1 MKSVV
6 LKTIVIIGFVQMITV
21 NALANILPINNKTT
35 GEISDQ
41 YANLFTPS
49 GSTFAI
55 WGLIYSLLLG
65 FSVAILFKS
74 NFEKFPKK
82 ALYLFIANSILNS
95 CWIFVWHHEMI
106 VLSLG
111 VMLFLLLTLI
121 RLNIVLNSLE
131 LSLIQAVFL
140 RLPFTVYFGW
150 ITVAT
155 IANFTAYFSTYDMPF
170 YGLSEPLWTIII
182 LSVGVAIGLSQ
193 LWIFKKGAYALV
205 LIWAYFGIYSKHL
218 SESGFNSNYPEIIV
232 TTQIAMGVFS
242 LVLLGI
248 LIKITLTSQNHNN
261 ESFF

>member
-1 MKSVV
+1 MRSVV

-49 GSTFAI
+49 GATFAI

-106 VLSLG
+106 VLSLV

-121 RLNIVLNSLE
+121 RLNIVLNSLK

-155 IANFTAYFSTYDMPF
+155 IANFTAYFQPMICHF
-170 YGLSEPLWTIII
+170 MVFQNLYGPL
-182 LSVGVAIGLSQ
+182 LYSVWVSQ
-193 LWIFKKGAYALV
+193 LDFLNCGYLKCIC
-205 LIWAYFGIYSKHL
+205 L
-218 SESGFNSNYPEIIV
+218 SFN
-232 TTQIAMGVFS
+232 
-242 LVLLGI
+242 LG
-248 LIKITLTSQNHNN
+248 LFRYLQ
-261 ESFF
+261 